1 MNNHNYCVYIITNP
15 KQSVL
20 YVGVT
25 NNLVRRLEE
34 HYENRGNQKT
44 FAGKYYCY
52 NLLYFQPF
60 QYIEDAIAYEKEL
73 KILLRTTKDRIVN
86 EFNPERK
93 FLNAEV
99 GHNIPFL

>member
-1 MNNHNYCVYIITNP
+1 MDFHNYYVYIITNP
-15 KQSVL
+15 KQSVW
-20 YVGVT
+20 YIGVT

-34 HYENRGNQKT
+34 HYRNRGNKKT

-52 NLLYFQPF
+52 NLLYFQHF
-60 QYIEDAIAYEKEL
+60 KYINNAIDYEKEL
-73 KILLRTTKDRIVN
+73 KELSREQKENIIN

-93 FLNAEV
+93 FLNVEV